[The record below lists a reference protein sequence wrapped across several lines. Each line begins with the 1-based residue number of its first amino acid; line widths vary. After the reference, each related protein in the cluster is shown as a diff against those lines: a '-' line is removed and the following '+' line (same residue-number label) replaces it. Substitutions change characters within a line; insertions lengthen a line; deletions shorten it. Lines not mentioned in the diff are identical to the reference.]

1 MKTVSRSLKF
11 KRHSDRGLIG
21 TFVGDLERLSRFWMS
36 GTCKPNEQE
45 KRASEP
51 LSIAQFLSA
60 FLLLL
65 IGMAISVMLLF
76 IEHFYMTFLQNHV
89 TKKSENGCC
98 ALISQ
103 SIGKTILSDEK
114 NAEIEESRL
123 QCLDDCCKTK
133 LFQLTSEL
141 ELAKE
146 EIAFLENLIKTTER
160 DELK

>member
-1 MKTVSRSLKF
+1 
-11 KRHSDRGLIG
+11 
-21 TFVGDLERLSRFWMS
+21 MS

-89 TKKSENGCC
+89 TKKSENSCC